1 VAALVAPGL
10 EVVADPDAVEADLL
24 GTDAELDELP
34 GSELLGGGLVTDGE
48 GGGHRAMV
56 AR

>member
-1 VAALVAPGL
+1 VAPRL
-10 EVVADPDAVEADLL
+10 EVVADPDAVEAHLL
-24 GTDAELDELP
+24 GPYPELDELARA
-34 GSELLGGGLVTDGE
+34 ELLGGRLVTDGE